1 MIRVF
6 LIAFIT
12 FFAIHNS
19 YSEDFPIPRWVSV
32 KYDAYLRYGP
42 TKDANIIYHYLKSGY
57 PLEVIHQTEDQLWRK
72 IRDPRDGIIGW
83 MHRTVLKSERFAIT
97 YKLPFIY
104 GYDGTNKNKIL
115 AKIERDV
122 HSKIMKC
129 NSSWCKIKIDQDNKD
144 LIVWVEKKNILGVYP
159 HEIIK

>member
-72 IRDPRDGIIGW
+72 VRDPRDGIEGW

-97 YKLPFIY
+97 YKSPFIF
-104 GYDGTNKNKIL
+104 GYDGTKKNKIL